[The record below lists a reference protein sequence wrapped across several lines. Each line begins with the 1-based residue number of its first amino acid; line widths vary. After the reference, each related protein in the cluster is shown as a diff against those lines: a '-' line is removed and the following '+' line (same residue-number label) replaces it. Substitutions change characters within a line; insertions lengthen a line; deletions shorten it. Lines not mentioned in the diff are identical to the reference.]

1 MGLDR
6 KQRLEDTRGV
16 PEYCSCGTQLVD
28 GARFCHRCGAP
39 QGELIAAEE
48 PVEEATPA
56 VIPAPAPPALPQ
68 AALSEISFH
77 NKAAVAVAML
87 VALLFWLVMF
97 LPLPTIIRAPVL
109 FIDLLAGGFF
119 TVWFYA
125 KRTGQTLTVRKGAH
139 LGWLTG
145 IFCFVIGAVVAAM
158 NMLALALTPDM
169 NFLELFKKA
178 LLESGQQPSE
188 VEIQMKA
195 IQDPSSVLLM
205 VLFSMAISFA
215 LFVLLPVL
223 GGMLGA
229 KVLEE

>member
-1 MGLDR
+1 MPD
-6 KQRLEDTRGV
+6 
-16 PEYCSCGTQLVD
+16 YCSCGTQLVD
-28 GARFCHRCGAP
+28 EARFCHRCGAP

-48 PVEEATPA
+48 QVVEAAPSVVATE
-56 VIPAPAPPALPQ
+56 PPALPH
-68 AALSEISFH
+68 AALGEISFH
-77 NKAAVAVAML
+77 NRAAVAVAML

-97 LPLPTIIRAPVL
+97 LPLPAVVQAPLL

-145 IFCFVIGAVVAAM
+145 VFCFVIGAVVAAI
-158 NMLALALTPDM
+158 NMLAFALTPDT
-169 NFLELFKKA
+169 NFWEMYKKV
-178 LLESGQQPSE
+178 LLESGQQPSD
-188 VEIQMKA
+188 VEKLMQA
-195 IQDPSSVLLM
+195 FQDPSSVLFL
-205 VLFSMAISFA
+205 VVFSMALSFA